1 MPITSSLQINRDQL
15 AKFLPDHETIRQFE
29 NLFAV
34 ADEVNTNPIID
45 VAVDAGKA
53 LAKANLA
60 LSSVNWKRKSGII
73 TPLVITDGLDIN
85 GSSTF
90 NKAFGLKN
98 FTINKNG
105 SGIAYSFNGTTEA
118 HILDGA
124 SVTLTAPIDFALLNA
139 QPTGGTAL
147 AISTTKYVDDN
158 TFWIRTGTTL
168 SPETA
173 GDSLSID
180 AAAIFNTDSGSND
193 FTINGSGTV
202 PFFFDA
208 SLNKTTQT
216 GDWAT
221 DTFKYLLADTGGL
234 QNLHLGVTQNTANT
248 ANNNVFGG
256 YRSGKSNTTGTLNVF
271 LGTFSGQLN
280 TNGSS
285 NLYVGYQAGQNSIS
299 GARNLYMGSASGR
312 FSTGSDNC
320 FMGSGSGG
328 ALTSGNSNLFL
339 GTNAGNASLVASF
352 NTYIG
357 VNAGAL
363 STGATNVF
371 IGFNSGKNE
380 TGSNLLY
387 ISNSDTATPLIWG
400 DFSAEELTINGSF
413 EAIDEMTHG
422 TQIWISDPSQLPT
435 AVSNVITLLADT
447 TYYFTADIDLSGDRL
462 VGGAN
467 TCLLGASSENAS
479 ITSTGLTVG
488 VALFTSDYTTPM
500 RHISFHD
507 VDTCID
513 IDGSRSGTTVALD
526 WTGVNFD
533 TIPNIGTIKDVDNW
547 IYSKSALIASQGLI
561 FDGTIGTIGAD
572 NSIFTGDGT
581 AGSIIEIAS
590 TCIITRR
597 FRIVYS
603 SIVATSSTVGID
615 ANVSATIPSEGYIL
629 DTVNFS
635 GGGTYTTGV
644 AYTDDKARFVGV
656 RGVSNSAEIGAYYMI
671 GNATATTISTISTP
685 VKIAGTTTLNTV
697 SQKFTHANNK
707 ITYDGALTR
716 IFKISVTTSFTGG
729 NNKDISVFIAKNGT
743 VDPTSEML
751 STTDG
756 SGRAES
762 ITTQTIIE
770 MSETDYIE
778 VWIENNSDTSNVT
791 VEYLNA
797 IALGVTS

>member
-1 MPITSSLQINRDQL
+1 MVGIGNGALQNN
-15 AKFLPDHETIRQFE
+15 T
-29 NLFAV
+29 
-34 ADEVNTNPIID
+34 VNGS
-45 VAVDAGKA
+45 VAVG
-53 LAKANLA
+53 
-60 LSSVNWKRKSGII
+60 
-73 TPLVITDGLDIN
+73 
-85 GSSTF
+85 
-90 NKAFGLKN
+90 
-98 FTINKNG
+98 
-105 SGIAYSFNGTTEA
+105 Y
-118 HILDGA
+118 
-124 SVTLTAPIDFALLNA
+124 
-139 QPTGGTAL
+139 
-147 AISTTKYVDDN
+147 
-158 TFWIRTGTTL
+158 
-168 SPETA
+168 TA
-173 GDSLSID
+173 GNL
-180 AAAIFNTDSGSND
+180 NTSGR
-193 FTINGSGTV
+193 GT
-202 PFFFDA
+202 
-208 SLNKTTQT
+208 
-216 GDWAT
+216 
-221 DTFKYLLADTGGL
+221 YIGGL
-234 QNLHLGVTQNTANT
+234 AGA
-248 ANNNVFGG
+248 A
-256 YRSGKSNTTGTLNVF
+256 NTTGT
-271 LGTFSGQLN
+271 GCTF
-280 TNGSS
+280 
-285 NLYVGYQAGQNSIS
+285 VGYEAGK
-299 GARNLYMGSASGR
+299 
-312 FSTGSDNC
+312 
-320 FMGSGSGG
+320 
-328 ALTSGNSNLFL
+328 
-339 GTNAGNASLVASF
+339 TNTVSPG

-357 VNAGAL
+357 ERAGKS
-363 STGATNVF
+363 STGLNNTFLGYSAGSTNVGNSSIM
-371 IGFNSGKNE
+371 IGYFAGSNE
-380 TGSNLLY
+380 TGSNKLY
-387 ISNSDTATPLIWG
+387 IDSSNTATPLIYG
-400 DFSAEELTINGSF
+400 DFSTEELTINGSF

-435 AVSNVITLLADT
+435 AVSNVITLLANT
-447 TYYFTADIDLSGDRL
+447 TYYFTADIDLAGDRL

-500 RHISFHD
+500 RNISFHD

-697 SQKFTHANNK
+697 SQKFTHADNK

-770 MSETDYIE
+770 MSATDYIE